1 MLFGEIDLD
10 NARVEFMKSSFS
22 ISIAMCTYNGER
34 YVLEQLAS
42 IAKQDRLPDELIIV
56 DDRSQD
62 NTVRLVRQFAHSV
75 PFPVN
80 VLENSQN
87 LGSTK
92 SFERAV
98 LACTGDIIAFADQD
112 DVWREDRLSKTEA
125 YFHQHPQMNAV
136 FSDAEIID
144 DNSVPQG
151 RRIWDEVQFTPEGRT
166 RWQQGEAYQMLYF
179 SYVVTGATLAIR
191 RSLVP
196 IITPFPTNVPVLIHD
211 AWIALITALH
221 DTIGFIDECLIFY
234 RQHTQQQVGFKP
246 ARAKVTMRDR
256 FTRGREGKLDYVRQ
270 VADRYRQLY
279 TLLNSRADV
288 DKKKI
293 ALLKRMQDHMAQR
306 TNLSAGRLGRV
317 VPVMR
322 ELGRGNYQL
331 FGGHWWLT
339 VVGDLLED

>member
-1 MLFGEIDLD
+1 MFKSIFEYES
-10 NARVEFMKSSFS
+10 RVEFMKSSFS

-42 IAKQDRLPDELIIV
+42 IAKQDRLPDELVVV
-56 DDRSQD
+56 DDQSRD
-62 NTVRLVRQFAHSV
+62 NTVRLVRQFAESV
-75 PFPVN
+75 PFAVN
-80 VLENSQN
+80 VLENPQN

-98 LACTGDIIAFADQD
+98 LACMGDIIVFADQD
-112 DVWREDRLSKTEA
+112 DIWREDRLAKTEA
-125 YFHQHPQMNAV
+125 YFYQNPQMNAV

-144 DNSVPQG
+144 DNSTLQG

-179 SYVVTGATLAIR
+179 SYVVTGATLAVR
-191 RSLVP
+191 RSIVP
-196 IITPFPTNVPVLIHD
+196 VITPFPTNVPVLIHD
-211 AWIALITALH
+211 AWIALITALQ
-221 DTIGFIDECLIFY
+221 DTIGFIDEPLISY

-246 ARAKVTMRDR
+246 AREKVTMRDR
-256 FTRGREGKLDYVRQ
+256 FTRGREGKLSYVRQ

-279 TLLNSRADV
+279 TLLNSRSDV

-306 TNLSAGRLGRV
+306 TNLSTGRLGRV
-317 VPVMR
+317 VPVVR

-339 VVGDLLED
+339 VIGDLLED

>member
-1 MLFGEIDLD
+1 MDLGKVC
-10 NARVEFMKSSFS
+10 VEFMKDLFS
-22 ISIAMCTYNGER
+22 MSIAMCTYNGER
-34 YVLEQLAS
+34 YVLEQLVS
-42 IAKQDRLPDELIIV
+42 IARQDRLPDELIIV
-56 DDRSQD
+56 DDGSKD
-62 NTVRLVRQFAHSV
+62 ATIRLIRQFAESV
-75 PFPVN
+75 PFIVN
-80 VLENSQN
+80 VLENPQN

-92 SFERAV
+92 SFERAL
-98 LACTGDIIAFADQD
+98 LACTGDIIVFADQD
-112 DVWREDRLSKTEA
+112 DIWREDRLSKTEV
-125 YFHQHPQMNAV
+125 YFRQTPQMNAV

-144 DNSVPQG
+144 EQSVPQG
-151 RRIWDEVQFTPEGRT
+151 RRIWDEVQFTPEGRA

-191 RSLVP
+191 RSIVP
-196 IITPFPTNVPVLIHD
+196 MITPFPTNVPVLIHD

-221 DTIGFIDECLIFY
+221 DTIGFIDECLISY

-246 ARAKVTMRDR
+246 AREKVTMRDR
-256 FTRGREGKLDYVRQ
+256 FTRGRDGKLSYVQQ

-279 TLLNSRADV
+279 TLLNSRADI

-293 ALLKRMQDHMAQR
+293 ALLKRMQDHMSQR
-306 TNLSAGRLGRV
+306 TNLSTGRLGRV

-339 VVGDLLED
+339 VIGDLLED